1 MKMRSNTLQYIFPH
15 SFALHF
21 LPIKR
26 FEAHWHRDPVATHMS
41 AILYQYW
48 YWADRSLALSKFDL
62 AFVFWLMLRR
72 SFRNRQQRSRLLLRG
87 QSLSARRGTPRV
99 VLPSEPLFG
108 LFKSFRRA
116 WEACSVHC
124 PAWNWTVTI
133 EDETASRA
141 NGWREGWTSMAPDR
155 TKLAMSSDVGR
166 CVRACGC
173 ALGCWCAGVNLIT
186 APFRCSATC
195 PWTFIM
201 ATVSD
206 TKARFHRIPCALMVL
221 FHAWNGMASVV
232 SAASHPASL
241 SSSASSTDKRKNIEL
256 RIVLSR
262 QADHL
267 PEIAILVTNIIQS
280 IWIQDSRFKAQK
292 KTSSIQPLWI
302 QDSRLRKKIFNPT
315 CLDSRFKIQGAEQ
328 TSSIQPLWIQD
339 SRFKAQKKLF
349 NPTCLDSR
357 FKIQGSEKTS
367 SIPPVWI
374 EVSRFKIQC
383 SEKTSSILPV
393 WIQDSRLK
401 AEGLWI
407 QEVLL
412 GSWILNL
419 ESYPLGCKKSFWDL
433 ESWILPP
440 WMQEV
445 FLGSWILNPTPL
457 DARSLFGILNL
468 ESYPLGCKKSFWDLE
483 SWILPPW
490 MQEVFLG
497 SWILNPT
504 PLDARSLFGILNL
517 ESYPLEIK
525 KSFWDL
531 ESWILPPWIQEVF
544 LGSWILNPTPLD
556 SRSPFGIL
564 NLESWFR
571 CT

>member
-1 MKMRSNTLQYIFPH
+1 MNNEDAKQNIAVHFPQ
-15 SFALHF
+15 SFAVHF
-21 LPIKR
+21 LPIKP

-41 AILYQYW
+41 AFLYQYW

-72 SFRNRQQRSRLLLRG
+72 SFRKRQQRSRLLLRG

-116 WEACSVHC
+116 WEACSAHC

-133 EDETASRA
+133 DHETASRA

-166 CVRACGC
+166 CVHACGC
-173 ALGCWCAGVNLIT
+173 ALGCWCAGVKLIT

-206 TKARFHRIPCALMVL
+206 TKARFHRKDKQEWLWWSGYTMCSKWFCFMLEMTWHLLSVL
-221 FHAWNGMASVV
+221 RPTQRAS
-232 SAASHPASL
+232 PAVRRLPTRGRTSSWGLSL
-241 SSSASSTDKRKNIEL
+241 ANRPIICQKL
-256 RIVLSR
+256 
-262 QADHL
+262 QF
-267 PEIAILVTNIIQS
+267 LVTNIIPS

-292 KTSSIQPLWI
+292 KLLQSNLFGFKIQGSEKNIQSHLRGFKI
-302 QDSRLRKKIFNPT
+302 QDSRRRTNFFNPT
-315 CLDSRFKIQGAEQ
+315 FLDTRFKIQGSE
-328 TSSIQPLWIQD
+328 
-339 SRFKAQKKLF
+339 KLLEPHLF
-349 NPTCLDSR
+349 G

-374 EVSRFKIQC
+374 EDSRFNARK
-383 SEKTSSILPV
+383 K
-393 WIQDSRLK
+393 
-401 AEGLWI
+401 
-407 QEVLL
+407 LL
-412 GSWILNL
+412 Q
-419 ESYPLGCKKSFWDL
+419 SY
-433 ESWILPP
+433 
-440 WMQEV
+440 
-445 FLGSWILNPTPL
+445 LNPTPL
-457 DARSLFGILNL
+457 DARSLFGILIL
-468 ESYPLGCKKSFWDLE
+468 ESYPLEFKKSFWDLE
-483 SWILPPW
+483 
-490 MQEVFLG
+490 
-497 SWILNPT
+497 
-504 PLDARSLFGILNL
+504 
-517 ESYPLEIK
+517 
-525 KSFWDL
+525 
-531 ESWILPPWIQEVF
+531 
-544 LGSWILNPTPLD
+544 SWILNPTPLD